1 MKNIEIDL
9 DALIRYRITP
19 SQYVFLFLTH
29 TRQYAALYKY
39 GQEGNGFTAE
49 EITDLI
55 DRDFIIDLNKDGYY
69 YVDFFVVTDDIGKDL
84 FDTDREKAGLEF
96 WNTYPIQLR
105 DPQTGEVYS
114 LLKTN
119 KQRFLADYYFRIGHS
134 ETKHQQV
141 MEALRYAIDK
151 GMIDMSIRQW
161 FDSEQWTLIL
171 EIKEHQQAA

>member
-1 MKNIEIDL
+1 MMNIEINL

-49 EITDLI
+49 EIQDLI

-69 YVDFFVVTDDIGKDL
+69 YVDFFVVTDEIGKDL
-84 FDTDREKAGLEF
+84 FETDREKAALEF
-96 WNTYPIQLR
+96 WNAYPVQLR
-105 DPQTGEVYS
+105 DPDTGQIYS
-114 LLKTN
+114 LVKTN
-119 KQRFLADYYFRIGHS
+119 KPRFLADYYLRIGHS
-134 ETKHQQV
+134 DEKHRQV
-141 MEALRYAIDK
+141 MEALHYAIDK
-151 GMIDMSIRQW
+151 GMIDMTIRQW

-171 EIKEHQQAA
+171 EIKGLQQAA